1 MLRIQFDEIYLR
13 SFLWFYFVVME
24 LHGFEFTKILQL
36 NLGKLNFALIAPID
50 KFEYM
55 IESCHVAFS
64 TKKNLNY
71 FLVQAA
77 TFACCIFPWFL
88 TVSWLHLGSFW
99 FAASLAGLVNIF
111 CIPLVLFR

>member
-13 SFLWFYFVVME
+13 SFLWFYLVVME

-55 IESCHVAFS
+55 IESRFVAFS
-64 TKKNLNY
+64 THKKINK
-71 FLVQAA
+71 
-77 TFACCIFPWFL
+77 
-88 TVSWLHLGSFW
+88 
-99 FAASLAGLVNIF
+99 
-111 CIPLVLFR
+111 FRV

>member
-13 SFLWFYFVVME
+13 SFLWLYCVVME

-55 IESCHVAFS
+55 IES
-64 TKKNLNY
+64 
-71 FLVQAA
+71 
-77 TFACCIFPWFL
+77 
-88 TVSWLHLGSFW
+88 SFHTQKI
-99 FAASLAGLVNIF
+99 NK
-111 CIPLVLFR
+111 FRV